1 MYWVLFVLFLL
12 VMIFTLRDKE
22 RLSFIMFGVAI
33 AVSTGWFIYHSTT
46 PLTIQ
51 L

>member
-1 MYWVLFVLFLL
+1 MYWLLFALFLL
-12 VMIFTLRDKE
+12 VMVFTLTNRE
-22 RLSFIMFGVAI
+22 RLSFITFGIAI
-33 AVSTGWFIYHSTT
+33 ALSTAWFIYHSTT